1 MFAVLVQ
8 RMLKGEKGNVQGSV
22 KFLTLLSDLRF
33 ETFLLCLLCNNEL
46 RWAKFQ
52 CEKVSV
58 YDFKLVDLELVFS
71 GDTRQELG
79 VGDIIEKIIDSR

>member
-1 MFAVLVQ
+1 MGVFFFGGGGV
-8 RMLKGEKGNVQGSV
+8 RGEKGNVQGSENH
-22 KFLTLLSDLRF
+22 FTLLSDLRF

-46 RWAKFQ
+46 GWAKFQ

-71 GDTRQELG
+71 GDTQQ
-79 VGDIIEKIIDSR
+79 D